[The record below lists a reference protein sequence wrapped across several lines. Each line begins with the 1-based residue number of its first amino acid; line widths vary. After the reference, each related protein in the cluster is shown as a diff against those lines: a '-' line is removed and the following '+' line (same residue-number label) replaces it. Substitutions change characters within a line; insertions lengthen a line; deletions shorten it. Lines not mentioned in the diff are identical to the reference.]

1 MFKGNSNLGHGAI
14 LLLAIALFYGF
25 STIQHS
31 SRLRTKMEHAIRTT
45 YEVDTFRLET
55 LRVPE
60 TVDAVTQ
67 IAFNGSRLFG
77 IRKQKTII
85 GYAYLGE
92 AKSMKKVFDYVV
104 LFHPDLSIKKSK
116 VLIYRED
123 YGQQIGSQRW
133 LKQFIG
139 LAPGENAVYG
149 DNIDAIAGAT
159 ISASSMTRA
168 VDALLQGVNVLK
180 QKEII
185 N

>member
-1 MFKGNSNLGHGAI
+1 MFKGNKNMAHGAVF
-14 LLLAIALFYGF
+14 LLAIVLVYGF
-25 STIQHS
+25 SSLQHS

-45 YEVDTFRLET
+45 YEVDTFSLET
-55 LRVPE
+55 LRVPDA
-60 TVDAVTQ
+60 VDAATQ
-67 IAFNGSRLFG
+67 IAFKGNRLFG
-77 IRKQKTII
+77 IWKQKTII

-104 LFHPDLSIKKSK
+104 LLHPDLSIKKLK

-139 LAPGENAVYG
+139 LVPGERAVYG

-168 VDALLQGVNVLK
+168 VDALLEGINVLK
-180 QKEII
+180 QKKIV